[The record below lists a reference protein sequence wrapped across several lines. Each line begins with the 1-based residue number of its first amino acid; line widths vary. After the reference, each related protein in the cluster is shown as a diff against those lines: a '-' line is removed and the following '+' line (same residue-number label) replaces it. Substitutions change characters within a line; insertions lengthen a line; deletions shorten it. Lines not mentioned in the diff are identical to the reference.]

1 MRLSLVATRSSLLK
15 IALACISVISLA
27 VVCYVIVVGL
37 PGSGAG
43 QVSIA
48 YPFEGSTFPPEI
60 IAPTVWWE
68 DGNSKANAWRVTV
81 EFKSGADPVVT
92 STDTNMWTPD
102 RDTWENIKSE
112 STDRPATITV
122 TSLQNLIVAK
132 RMLSADSVHIVTSP
146 DSVGAPIFYRDVPL
160 PFRFALRNVPMI
172 RWRMGDI
179 SSDEPP
185 PVVLTNLPV
194 CGNCHSF
201 SADGKTL
208 GMDVDIGNDKGAYVL
223 TSFDEETVLSR
234 EKLISW
240 SDYVEDERVP
250 TFGMLPRVSP
260 DGRYVL
266 AGVKDRTVFLPRE
279 DILFSQIFFPVMGIL
294 AYYDRETGRM
304 ASLRGANDESYVQT
318 NAGWSP
324 DGRYVIFARSR
335 AAELETR
342 NPVKGILLNTEES
355 AEVLGGRQ
363 YLHRA
368 QEGAKPFRF
377 DLYRVPFNDGRGGT
391 ARPIEGASE
400 NGMSNFFPK
409 MSPDGKWMVFTQAHS
424 YMLLQPDSKLYI
436 MPAAGG
442 EPRLMNANTDR
453 MNSWHSWSPNSKW
466 LVFSTKL
473 FGPYTQL
480 FLTHID
486 EDGNDS
492 PPVWLRTFTASDR
505 AANIPEFVNITPGA
519 TRRVVEQFVDDYN
532 YFRSGRVYQQFNEF
546 DRAEEEFSKSL
557 ELNPENTFALY
568 SLGTMYA
575 ERRDYQDAKKMF
587 ERILEIDPD
596 AAIVHKDLGTLYF
609 ENEQYDEALR
619 EFATAARLDPANVAA
634 HFNLGTMYLMR
645 RRLNDAQREFQLLL
659 RLDIDTTTAVRAHMS
674 LAQIH
679 ITRRDN
685 DRIAAEYRAVLALD
699 STNGEARYNLAVSYH
714 AANNLAAA
722 QREFETLL
730 RMEPDNLEARV
741 ELGQVY
747 AQRGALAFAAREF
760 ETVLQARPKDVTSLA
775 YLGRVR
781 LELREYDES
790 EKALLDAL
798 ALDRE
803 NLFAHLSLGMLY
815 YEMGRCDE
823 AVPQFRWV
831 VERRPRDANARF
843 MLAEA
848 LTREGRSIEEAISAF
863 KAGLALDP
871 NHVQA
876 HVSLGDLYIMQ
887 GEYDDA
893 LAEFE
898 AALRLRPTD
907 AALRDELA
915 ARIGDLRGRTK

>member
-1 MRLSLVATRSSLLK
+1 MRPSSEVSRSLLLK
-15 IALACISVISLA
+15 
-27 VVCYVIVVGL
+27 VGL
-37 PGSGAG
+37 GALG
-43 QVSIA
+43 MVGLSIVCLVMVASFLGGGTGRVSIR

-60 IAPTVWWE
+60 TAPTVRWE
-68 DGNSKANAWRVTV
+68 DDNPKADSWRVRV
-81 EFKSGADPVVT
+81 EFRNGPQPVVAV
-92 STDTNMWTPD
+92 TDTTTWTPD
-102 RDTWENIKSE
+102 PDTWEKIKSK
-112 STDRPATITV
+112 STEAPALITV
-122 TSLQNLIVAK
+122 TGLQNLVVAK
-132 RMLSADSVHIVTSP
+132 RTLSADSVQIVTSC

-172 RWRMGDI
+172 RWRLGNI
-179 SSDEPP
+179 SSREPP

-201 SADGKTL
+201 SADGKVL

-234 EKLISW
+234 DKLISW
-240 SDYVEDERVP
+240 SDYVEDEAVP

-294 AYYDRETGRM
+294 AYYDRETGTM

-318 NAGWSP
+318 NAVWSP
-324 DGRYVIFARSR
+324 DGRYVLFARNR
-335 AAELETR
+335 AAQLKTK
-342 NPVKGILLNTEES
+342 NANKGILLSTEES
-355 AEVLGGRQ
+355 AEVLGGEQ

-368 QEGAKPFRF
+368 QEGANRFRF
-377 DLYRVPFNDGRGGT
+377 ELYQVPFNEGRGGV
-391 ARPIEGASE
+391 AQPIQGASN

-409 MSPDGKWMVFTQAHS
+409 VSPDGRWIVFTQAHS

-442 EPRLMNANTDR
+442 EPHLMNANTDR
-453 MNSWHSWSPNSKW
+453 MNSWHSWSPNSRW
-466 LVFSTKL
+466 LVFSTKI

-486 EDGNDS
+486 ENGNDAA
-492 PPVWLRTFTASDR
+492 PVWLQNFTASDR
-505 AANIPEFVNITPGA
+505 AANIPEFVNVAPGA
-519 TRRVVEQFVDDYN
+519 TRHVIEHFVDDYN
-532 YFRSGRVYQQFNEF
+532 YFRSGRIYQQFNEF
-546 DRAEEEFSKSL
+546 DKAEEEFSRSL

-575 ERRDYQDAKKMF
+575 EREKYRDAERIFK
-587 ERILEIDPD
+587 RILEIDPD

-609 ENEQYDEALR
+609 ENEEYDEALR
-619 EFATAARLDPANVAA
+619 EFEIAAGLDPSNVAA

-645 RRLNDAQREFQLLL
+645 RRLNDAERQFQFLLGS
-659 RLDIDTTTAVRAHMS
+659 DIDTATAVRAHMN
-674 LAQIH
+674 LAQIY

-685 DRIAAEYRAVLALD
+685 AKISAAYRAVLALD
-699 STNGEARYNLAVSYH
+699 STHSEARYNLGVSYR

-722 QREFETLL
+722 QREFETLV
-730 RMEPDNLEARV
+730 RMEPANLDARL

-747 AQRGALAFAAREF
+747 AQRGTLALAAREF
-760 ETVLQARPKDVTSLA
+760 EAVLRSRPKDVTALV

-781 LELREYDES
+781 LETREYEKS
-790 EKALLDAL
+790 EAALLDVL
-798 ALDRE
+798 ALDPA
-803 NLFAHLSLGMLY
+803 NLFAHLSLGTLY
-815 YEMGRCDE
+815 YETGRCDE
-823 AVPQFRWV
+823 AVEHFRWV
-831 VERRPRDANARF
+831 VKRRPQDANVRF

-848 LTREGRSIEEAISAF
+848 LTREGRSLDEAIDAF
-863 KAGLALDP
+863 KSGLAMNP
-871 NHVQA
+871 NHVQG
-876 HVSLGDLYIMQ
+876 HVSLGDLYVRRQ
-887 GEYDDA
+887 EYGNA

-898 AALRLRPTD
+898 AALRLRPAD
-907 AALRDELA
+907 PRLREELA
-915 ARIGDLRGRTK
+915 ARISDLRGRAK